1 MTYCRGDHSFRTMAR
16 SITLILGG
24 GVSLS
29 VDGDDAVAAKR
40 FQEVVE
46 KPPDTVAVAA
56 PIQSFEGLLPVLI
69 FGSCTKS
76 HDLVITISSSFDLP

>member
-46 KPPDTVAVAA
+46 KPLDTVTVVAST
-56 PIQSFEGLLPVLI
+56 QSFEGFLLFLI

-76 HDLVITISSSFDLP
+76 HALVTPLSSPVDLP

>member
-1 MTYCRGDHSFRTMAR
+1 MTQ
-16 SITLILGG
+16 SITLIVGG
-24 GVSLS
+24 EVSLG
-29 VDGDDAVAAKR
+29 VNGDDVVAFERCK
-40 FQEVVE
+40 EVVE

-56 PIQSFEGLLPVLI
+56 PIQSFEGPLPVLI